1 MILLMVFL
9 FSSFSVLTVCF
20 FSGIFFLYILCVI
33 FVCEVYFEM
42 SMLIGMRYVSY
53 TKKSDGKPV
62 TGRELFFV
70 EEFSESRGEGQRPV
84 LFRGYGGSRVPGCFL
99 YMSDFEK
106 IFPDGIILGA
116 DYELS
121 FDQYGRLASARL
133 AG

>member
-1 MILLMVFL
+1 
-9 FSSFSVLTVCF
+9 
-20 FSGIFFLYILCVI
+20 
-33 FVCEVYFEM
+33 M

-70 EEFSESRGEGQRPV
+70 EDLPEGRGEGQRPV
-84 LFRGYGGSRVPGCFL
+84 LFRGYGGVRVPGCFL

-106 IFPDGIILGA
+106 IFPDGIILGS

-121 FDQYGRLASARL
+121 FDQYGRLACAHL
-133 AG
+133 VG

>member
-9 FSSFSVLTVCF
+9 FNSFCVLTACF
-20 FSGIFFLYILCVI
+20 FSGIFFLYFLCTT
-33 FVCEVYFEM
+33 FVCEVFFVM

-70 EEFSESRGEGQRPV
+70 EDFPDGRGEGQKPV

-99 YMSDFEK
+99 YLTDFDR
-106 IFPDGIILGA
+106 IFPDGVLLGGNY
-116 DYELS
+116 DLS
-121 FDQYGRLASARL
+121 FDQYGRLSSARL
-133 AG
+133 VV

>member
-1 MILLMVFL
+1 MLTA
-9 FSSFSVLTVCF
+9 FSFY
-20 FSGIFFLYILCVI
+20 GIFFLHFLCVI
-33 FVCEVYFEM
+33 FVCEVYIEM

-70 EEFSESRGEGQRPV
+70 EDLPEGRGEGQRPV
-84 LFRGYGGSRVPGCFL
+84 LFRGYGGSRVPGGFL

-106 IFPDGIILGA
+106 IFPDGIILGG

-121 FDQYGRLASARL
+121 FDQYGRLACAHL
-133 AG
+133 VG

>member
-1 MILLMVFL
+1 
-9 FSSFSVLTVCF
+9 
-20 FSGIFFLYILCVI
+20 
-33 FVCEVYFEM
+33 M

-70 EEFSESRGEGQRPV
+70 EDFPEARGEGQRPV

-106 IFPDGIILGA
+106 IFPDGIILGG

-121 FDQYGRLASARL
+121 FDQYGRLSSARL
-133 AG
+133 VG

>member
-1 MILLMVFL
+1 MVFL
-9 FSSFSVLTVCF
+9 LNSFYVLTVCF
-20 FSGIFFLYILCVI
+20 FSGMFFLYFLCTT
-33 FVCEVYFEM
+33 FLREVYIEM

-62 TGRELFFV
+62 SGRELFFV
-70 EEFSESRGEGQRPV
+70 EDFPEGRGEGQRPV

-106 IFPDGIILGA
+106 IFPDGIILGG

-121 FDQYGRLASARL
+121 FDQYGRLACAHL
-133 AG
+133 VG